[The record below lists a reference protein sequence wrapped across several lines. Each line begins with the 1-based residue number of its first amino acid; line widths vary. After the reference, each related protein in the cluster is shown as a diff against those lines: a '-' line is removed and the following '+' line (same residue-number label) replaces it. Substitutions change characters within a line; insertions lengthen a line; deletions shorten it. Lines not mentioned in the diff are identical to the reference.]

1 MKRNKLILRGIIL
14 SAFLLAVMI
23 GVFSAGRRAAAE
35 EYPDVPRYTITY
47 NANGGEFAPE
57 TQYKYK
63 DIPLT
68 LSEQVPLRAG
78 YSFVGWSTTVH
89 PEIIYPAG
97 AEYTA
102 NYGAKFYAIWQVSE
116 FTITYNANG
125 GNWAPDDMKKHRGVP
140 LTLPH
145 IAPERNGYT
154 FLGWS
159 TTTEPSVRY
168 QPGDTYTNDYGA
180 KFYAI
185 WRRDEDPS
193 GLHEVIFSGVREDSL
208 FTDRYCYA
216 VGDRFV
222 LLMDKGVWV
231 PGDIMVNIDLIMTA
245 LEETTGLSF
254 DVDYPLGYDESLFQ
268 QYFSYDLWE
277 GLDFGDKTA
286 IYICNVLGS
295 SYTDYHAGRVYLT
308 TGSLNS
314 WLDGDGFYDYVNVAH
329 ELTHALTMRH
339 TQVNRLLT
347 EGSAEY
353 LSRVVTGELSEV
365 SEDFLKSHTYAMGV
379 CPHVEDEITPENAEL
394 VFSCDC
400 RCLGLIEN
408 MGIGECYDFGRD
420 LCEYMGETF
429 GNQFLMDY
437 IYNVRDAGINATF
450 GLFTEEDYVAFTALF
465 KETFGDDVF
474 VRFGEWYQANVAR

>member
-1 MKRNKLILRGIIL
+1 MKRNKLILRGFIL
-14 SAFLLAVMI
+14 SAFLLAALV
-23 GVFSAGRRAAAE
+23 GVLSAGRRAAAE

-116 FTITYNANG
+116 FTISFNANG
-125 GNWAPDDMKKHRGVP
+125 GDAAPQEMKKRRGIP
-140 LTLPH
+140 LTLPFWT
-145 IAPERNGYT
+145 PRREGYT

-168 QPGDTYTNDYGA
+168 QAGDTYTNDYGA

-193 GLHEVIFSGVREDSL
+193 GLHEITFSGVCEDSL

-231 PGDIMVNIDLIMTA
+231 PGDIMVNIDLIMTT

-254 DVDYPLGYDESLFQ
+254 DVDYPLGHDESLFQ
-268 QYFSYDLWE
+268 RYFSYDPWE
-277 GLDFGDKTA
+277 GLDFGGKTA
-286 IYICNVLGS
+286 IYICNVFGS
-295 SYTDYHAGRVYLT
+295 SYTDHHAGRVYLASK
-308 TGSLNS
+308 SLCYN
-314 WLDGDGFYDYVNVAH
+314 LFGDWFYDYVAIVH
-329 ELTHALTMRH
+329 ELTHILTLRY
-339 TQVNRLLT
+339 TNLNRILT

-353 LSRVVTGELSEV
+353 ISRVVAGELSGV
-365 SEDFLKSHTYAMGV
+365 SEDFLKSYEFAMGV
-379 CPHVEDEITPENAEL
+379 ISHVEDEITPENAEL

-400 RCLGLIEN
+400 RCLGINE
-408 MGIGECYDFGRD
+408 GFIECYHFGRD
-420 LCEYMGETF
+420 LCEYLDETF
-429 GNQFLMDY
+429 GNQFLRDY
-437 IYNVRDAGINATF
+437 IYNVMDAGINAKYGF
-450 GLFTEEDYVAFTALF
+450 FTEEDYVAFTALF

-474 VRFGEWYQANVAR
+474 VRFGEWYQENIAR